1 MTMGNVG
8 LRMNLLRTSNS
19 MVTPTFIPWCKPPKL
34 PSTEFNNK
42 SHVLREAR
50 DKFIGPWCLHPLK
63 WLVLFFFIQ
72 ISLSLSSRLRG
83 KAATTW
89 WGAWD
94 EAWESTTYSLCTT
107 YVHLD
112 TYDEPSKVWR
122 DFEDSSAFG
131 GRSIDMTKE
140 WGWWLLVGVVWT
152 AHKDG
157 TCHIS
162 FVGREP

>member
-72 ISLSLSSRLRG
+72 ISLSLSLQDSGEKRRPHGGVPGMRLGNLPLTHYVQRTFIWIRMMSQVRYEETSRIQVLLG
-83 KAATTW
+83 GVLLTW
-89 WGAWD
+89 RRNGD
-94 EAWESTTYSLCTT
+94 
-107 YVHLD
+107 D
-112 TYDEPSKVWR
+112 
-122 DFEDSSAFG
+122 DF
-131 GRSIDMTKE
+131 
-140 WGWWLLVGVVWT
+140 
-152 AHKDG
+152 
-157 TCHIS
+157 
-162 FVGREP
+162 